1 MKDKKTRVRFAPSPS
16 GELHIGNARTALF
29 NWLFARHRNGTF
41 VLRVEDTDEARSDIV
56 FQNNLYEDLKWL
68 GLDWD
73 EGPVKNGAYGP
84 YRQSERLDIYKRHL
98 ISLMEKNLVYPCY
111 CAQEELEEE
120 RQNLILSKRMP
131 RYMGKCRNLTDA
143 EKNKKKNE
151 GRVPSFRFKIEPQV
165 IEFEDIIRGTVRFE
179 SEAIGDFIIM
189 RSNGMPAYNFAVVID
204 DHLMDITHV
213 IRGEDHLSN
222 TALQLLLYRAFG
234 YNPPVFAHHSLIF
247 GKDRTKLSK
256 RHGSVSVGEFRKKG
270 ILPEALLNY
279 LGILGTSYP
288 NAQELLSREELIKHF
303 SIERASKSGAVFDED
318 KLLWLNAIYIRNTET
333 RDLLLKLLPFI
344 ESAGYDISGVDE
356 KWLIEIID
364 LVKTDLVILSDIG
377 NHLDIFLDDKYKLT
391 NEAKEIIKN
400 DENSNVVR
408 LFMEYL
414 KNNNAEAGMLY
425 SDALKYVKRQTN
437 KKGKDLFMPI
447 RAALTGKTTG
457 PQLDKIFSI
466 LGKDAALKRLN
477 NYFLQTTA

>member
-1 MKDKKTRVRFAPSPS
+1 MRFAPSPS

-29 NWLFARHRNGTF
+29 NWLFARHHKGTF
-41 VLRVEDTDEARSDIV
+41 VLRIEDTDEARSDIV

-73 EGPVKNGAYGP
+73 EGPVNDGAYGP

-98 ISLMEKNLVYPCY
+98 IALKEKNLVYPCY
-111 CAQEELEEE
+111 CTQEELEEE

-165 IEFEDIIRGTVRFE
+165 IEFKDIIRGLVRFD

-204 DHLMDITHV
+204 DHLMDITHL

-222 TALQLLLYRAFG
+222 TALQLLLYKAFG

-270 ILPEALLNY
+270 IFPEALLNY

-333 RDLLLKLLPFI
+333 RDLLLKSLPFI

-356 KWLIEIID
+356 NWLIEIID

-391 NEAKEIIKN
+391 DEAEEIIKN

-425 SDALKYVKRQTN
+425 SDALKYVKKQTN
-437 KKGKDLFMPI
+437 KKGKELFMPI

-466 LGKDAALKRLN
+466 LGKDVALKRLN